1 MYVWRNGRRMTC
13 EHEFYEMIGNFP
25 ENMEVEDEYMTN
37 KIKCME
43 CGKIGTEY
51 YHFVERKF
59 EE

>member
-1 MYVWRNGRRMTC
+1 MTC

-25 ENMEVEDEYMTN
+25 ENMEVSKAGLDMVEDEYMTN
-37 KIKCME
+37 KIECME

-51 YHFVERKF
+51 YKFVERKF

>member
-1 MYVWRNGRRMTC
+1 MTC

-37 KIKCME
+37 KIKCVE

-51 YHFVERKF
+51 YEFVERKF
-59 EE
+59 EED